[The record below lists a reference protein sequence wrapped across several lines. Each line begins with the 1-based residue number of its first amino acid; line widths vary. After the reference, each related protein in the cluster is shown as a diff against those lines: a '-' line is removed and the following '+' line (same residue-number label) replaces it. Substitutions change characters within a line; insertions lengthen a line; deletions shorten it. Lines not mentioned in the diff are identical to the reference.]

1 MFIRRRMR
9 TPRGLIPR
17 SGGAVIAFV
26 GPEAT
31 GKSTLISE
39 IRSWLGEHF
48 AVEQI
53 HAGKPKASLLGM
65 VPKMLMPAMR
75 AALPSY
81 RSSHVEAEFV
91 SEELTLKQKK
101 VFPLIFGIRAVLL
114 AYDRRTLLTRAF
126 RHAANGNLVLCDRYP
141 NQRNGTPDSPQLS
154 HLLIDPERHPVR
166 RWLANLEDRLYQE
179 IPPADLVISLSV
191 PVEVALVR
199 NRTRDKKEPEDY
211 LRRRH
216 AISASMDFGRTPL
229 HKINTD
235 QSFENSVLEAKKAI
249 WMVL

>member
-1 MFIRRRMR
+1 
-9 TPRGLIPR
+9 
-17 SGGAVIAFV
+17 VIAFV

-53 HAGKPKASLLGM
+53 HAGKPKASLLGII
-65 VPKMLMPAMR
+65 PKMLMPALR

-91 SEELTLKQKK
+91 SEELTLKQDK
-101 VFPLIFGIRAVLL
+101 VFPLIFGIRSVLL
-114 AYDRRTLLTRAF
+114 AYDRRKLLTRAYT
-126 RHAANGNLVLCDRYP
+126 HAANGNLVLCDRYP
-141 NQRNGTPDSPQLS
+141 NRRKGTPDSPQLS
-154 HLLIDPERHPVR
+154 HLLIEPERHPIHT
-166 RWLANLEDRLYQE
+166 WLADLEDRLYQE

-191 PVEVALVR
+191 PVEVALIR
-199 NRTRDKKEPEDY
+199 NRNRDKKEPEDY

-216 AISASMDFGRTPL
+216 AISASIDFGRTPL
-229 HKINTD
+229 YKINTD
-235 QSFENSVLEAKKAI
+235 QPFENTVLEVKKAI
-249 WMVL
+249 WRLM